1 MLEKKDNE
9 TTYEYGL
16 RIIQNKVDGLIDID
30 WQEIVE
36 LLGLD
41 CHRDSLRKAS
51 NVTPYSGVAVAKY
64 YQDKIE
70 KMKLDGFDNSDVLN
84 ELDLKIIE
92 LKKERMKLQDQ
103 RRVFNAMI
111 RKESKFEVLLD
122 TFKNAV
128 DSFEPTQL
136 KEFNCDY
143 NGEASLLLS
152 DWHIGININTPH
164 NYFNTDVALERINKL
179 KDYTIKYCKQN
190 CVKRLNVCILGDM
203 ISGLIHTNLRLEN
216 QENVINQV
224 LICSDMLSQL
234 VNELSKEIQEIVVH
248 FTVGNHGRVFANMK
262 EHTDEESFEYLIL
275 EFMKEKLKNIETV
288 SFNDSKNVDK
298 EIVIYKVFDKTIACI
313 HGHKEKKIFD
323 SVEKLSSFLG
333 IKIDLVFAGHFH
345 NFAVQNNVVVNS
357 SFSGADEYANSIRFN
372 QKASQTLVIH
382 LEDGSQ
388 ILHNILLN

>member
-1 MLEKKDNE
+1 MINVYRKQGESYISYVKRITENRK
-9 TTYEYGL
+9 EY
-16 RIIQNKVDGLIDID
+16 D
-30 WQEIVE
+30 
-36 LLGLD
+36 LD
-41 CHRDSLRKAS
+41 YSEWAKLVCDHEYSSENSRKA
-51 NVTPYSGVAVAKY
+51 Y
-64 YQDKIE
+64 YVVSKLVDKLSDESI
-70 KMKLDGFDNSDVLN
+70 KMAIDCQSDDLKNDVLN

-103 RRVFNAMI
+103 RRVYNAMI
-111 RKESKFEVLLD
+111 RKESKFEVILD
-122 TFKNAV
+122 AFKNAV
-128 DSFEPTQL
+128 NSFEPVAL
-136 KEFNCDY
+136 KEFNCNY

-179 KDYTIKYCKQN
+179 KEYTIKYCKQN
-190 CVKRLNVCILGDM
+190 GIKRLNVCILGDM

-234 VNELSKEIQEIVVH
+234 VNELSKEIEEIVVH
-248 FTVGNHGRVFANMK
+248 FTIGNHGRVFANMK
-262 EHTDEESFEYLIL
+262 DHTDEESFEYLIL
-275 EFMKEKLKNIETV
+275 EFMKEKLKNIKSV
-288 SFNDSKNVDK
+288 SFNDSKNIDK
-298 EIVIYKVFDKTIACI
+298 EIVVYQVFDKTIACI

-345 NFAVQNNVVVNS
+345 NFAVQNNVIINS

-372 QKASQTLVIH
+372 NKASQTLVIH